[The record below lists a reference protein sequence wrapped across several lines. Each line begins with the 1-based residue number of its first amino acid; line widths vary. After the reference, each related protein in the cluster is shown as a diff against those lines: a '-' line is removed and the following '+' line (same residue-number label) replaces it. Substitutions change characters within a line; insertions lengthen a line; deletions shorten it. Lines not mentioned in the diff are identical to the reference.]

1 MAGVDLD
8 LVARL
13 ERSMLTSWPA
23 LSTAFDGDWVIRLAD
38 GYSNRAN
45 SVTCLGKGSSDLDA
59 RIARVENIYREAGL
73 PPVFRLSPLA
83 PPELHDALD
92 QRGWNHFGHSIVM
105 TSDLNAN
112 CVADR
117 DAADRIEIKTTP
129 DPAWLEGR
137 RCIDAMGRANIDAL
151 KRLLDVLIPLAGYGC
166 ALSSADRVDALALA
180 VVDAEL
186 VGLFE
191 VMTAPDQRRQ
201 GLARALMAE
210 LLRWGKKQS
219 ATTGWLAVEAGN
231 LPALRLYQGLGFRE
245 VYRYHY
251 RSDG

>member
-1 MAGVDLD
+1 MANVDLD

-45 SVTCLGKGSSDLDA
+45 SVTCLGSGDSDLRA
-59 RIARVENIYREAGL
+59 RIDRVEGIYKSADL
-73 PPVFRLSPLA
+73 LPVFRLSPLA
-83 PPELHDALD
+83 PTALSDALD
-92 QRGWNHFGHSIVM
+92 RRGWKHFGHSIVM
-105 TSDLNAN
+105 TADLATQDDTDCETTADLNITA
-112 CVADR
+112 
-117 DAADRIEIKTTP
+117 EL
-129 DPAWLEGR
+129 DPAWLNGR
-137 RCIDAMGRANIDAL
+137 RQIDGMGRSNLRAL
-151 KRLLDVLIPLAGYGC
+151 ESLLKIMIPLAGYGWMVT
-166 ALSSADRVDALALA
+166 SNRIDALALA

-191 VMTAPDQRRQ
+191 VMTAPERRRQ
-201 GLARALMAE
+201 GLARALTAG

-219 ATTGWLAVEAGN
+219 ATTGWLAVAAENA
-231 LPALRLYQGLGFRE
+231 PAVRLYQSLGFRE

-251 RSDG
+251 RSPG